1 MSKLE
6 TKLTAFLELKAK
18 RGQDRQDF
26 LNDLVD
32 AIDGLSDDDFAL
44 LDKDAVDWFNAACD
58 AVEKKKDIPDF
69 PAEEAAPTT
78 SRRGRGAST
87 KEADGPYEPK
97 VDDEVKAKS
106 KRGTEYTGVVVEV
119 NDELL
124 VIDTGG
130 KEEELNRSRLESV
143 TLISGA
149 SGSDKS
155 EPADPVKVGNA
166 VTIKSKRGI
175 ETTGKLVEIDGD
187 VLVLETADGD
197 KEFNRDRIDTITLA
211 AEAKD
216 EPKTSRRGGAKADN
230 TKTDAKEEPKTSH
243 RGDGGVTGRFKVL
256 LAEGLKKDGV
266 IPSKDSIAKQCEKE
280 KLDFKPATLDL
291 VYSSFAGLIDIM
303 KEVGLL
309 NLK

>member
-69 PAEEAAPTT
+69 PAEEEAAAPAG
-78 SRRGRGAST
+78 RRSRGAST
-87 KEADGPYEPK
+87 KVADGPYEPK

-124 VIDTGG
+124 VIDTGD

-149 SGSDKS
+149 TGSDKS
-155 EPADPVKVGNA
+155 ESADPVKVGNT
-166 VTIKSKRGI
+166 VTIKTKRGT
-175 ETTGKLVEIDGD
+175 EATGKIVELEGD
-187 VLVLETADGD
+187 LIVLETADGD

-211 AEAKD
+211 ADAKE
-216 EPKTSRRGGAKADN
+216 EPKTSRRGGAKS
-230 TKTDAKEEPKTSH
+230 DAKEEPAKAGR

-291 VYSSFAGLIDIM
+291 VYSSFAGFIDIM